1 MNSFIDIDIH
11 GMEWSMQV
19 GAVKQAPARLYIAF
33 RQCIMENRVEVFH
46 TQRRR
51 LETLG
56 IVELLG

>member
-11 GMEWSMQV
+11 GMEWPVQV
-19 GAVKQAPARLYIAF
+19 GTIKQAPARLNITF
-33 RQCIMENRVEVFH
+33 RQCIMEDRVQIFY